1 MITPLEKR
9 KLNLLDQIEKLRREI
24 DGLKWLEY
32 REIALYH
39 CIFSVRYLF
48 TDTLQENLRN

>member
-32 REIALYH
+32 REISLYH
-39 CIFSVRYLF
+39 CTFSVRYLF
-48 TDTLQENLRN
+48 PDTLQENLRN